1 MLAAAGSRSFLT
13 APEAARLV
21 GASHVSIHRWVQS
34 GQLKAAYTPGR
45 HLRIQRSALA
55 TFLEQRKLPV
65 PVELRAQARVLV
77 VDDDATFARALTRGL
92 VAADVRL
99 TVDSATSGLEALI
112 QVGLVRPDVV
122 LLDALMPGLDGIAAC
137 RAIKAREE
145 TSGCIVVG
153 FSGRPSEYREAFLE
167 AGAAAFL
174 AKPFTVAA
182 VRTLL
187 RELLGDRAEAT

>member
-34 GQLKAAYTPGR
+34 GQLEAASTPGR

-55 TFLEQRKLPV
+55 NFLERRKLPV
-65 PVELRAQARVLV
+65 PVELHAQARVLV
-77 VDDDATFARALTRGL
+77 VDDDPAFARALTRGL
-92 VAADVRL
+92 AAAELRL

-112 QVGLVRPDVV
+112 QVGLVKPDVV

-137 RAIKAREE
+137 RAIKARKE
-145 TSGCIVVG
+145 TSGCIVIG
-153 FSGRPSEYREAFLE
+153 FSGRPAEYREAFLE

-174 AKPFTVAA
+174 PKPFTVAA
-182 VRTLL
+182 VRALL
-187 RELLGDRAEAT
+187 RELLDERAEAR